1 MRRTE
6 VRAKHALALTA
17 TAALCAALAAGC
29 GSEPAATPDAGGAE
43 TPEQLVVS
51 RCTKCHDRSRIDA
64 ASHDAEGWARTID
77 RMLAKG
83 ARLSADE
90 RAALIEHLARR

>member
-1 MRRTE
+1 MKRHFILP
-6 VRAKHALALTA
+6 AALAV
-17 TAALCAALAAGC
+17 CASLAAGC
-29 GSEPAATPDAGGAE
+29 APESAPAPDSRSPE
-43 TPEQLVVS
+43 TPEQLIVS

-77 RMLAKG
+77 RMIGKG
-83 ARLSADE
+83 ARLTADE